1 MALAGATATQLA
13 DMVRTGQT
21 TALAVAEAHLAR
33 IASLNPQLGAFESL
47 DPARVRTEAA
57 SVDANPN
64 RASLPLAGVPIAIK
78 DNMAA
83 TGYPVRNGSPATP
96 TTPAEHDDEIVRR
109 VRAAGAVI
117 IGVGRMPE
125 LAAWPFTQSRL
136 GISRHPDDPTL
147 DPGGST
153 GGGAVAVAT
162 GMAAAALGTDGGG
175 SIRVP
180 AAFCGLVGVKP
191 GRGALPL
198 PGDLAEHWY
207 GVTQSGF
214 LTRTVADARLLSAVL
229 TGRPAPNRADERDHM
244 DQPDEQGRPTDTNRT
259 IGVAVS
265 VKVPSPF
272 AKLAPHNLAAV
283 RAAEA
288 ILAEAGT
295 RTERREPPYP
305 AMIIPQWMKY
315 WQAGIAADVERL
327 GLALADLEPRTAQL
341 ARKGRTVLR
350 RGGPDRRV
358 AADWRETMVGWLA
371 DTATDVVLLP
381 ATAGDPLPAG
391 SMIGKG
397 YLRTLMVVGAGI
409 PFTQAWNLS
418 GLPAVVAPV
427 RVGDRTVGVQLVG
440 RPGGESTLLSVA
452 AMLEGTR

>member
-1 MALAGATATQLA
+1 M
-13 DMVRTGQT
+13 RTGQT
-21 TALAVAEAHLAR
+21 TALAVAEAHLER
-33 IASLNPQLGAFESL
+33 IAALNPRLGAFESI
-47 DPARVRTEAA
+47 DPARVRAEAA
-57 SVDANPN
+57 SIDASPQ
-64 RASLPLAGVPIAIK
+64 RASLPLAGVPVAIK

-83 TGYPVRNGSPATP
+83 TGYPVRNGSLSTSSDA
-96 TTPAEHDDEIVRR
+96 AERDDEIVRR
-109 VRAAGAVI
+109 IRAAGAVI

-136 GISRHPDDPTL
+136 GISRHPDDPSL

-191 GRGALPL
+191 GRDVLPL

-207 GVTQSGF
+207 GLTQSGF
-214 LTRTVADARLLSAVL
+214 LTRTVADARLISAAL
-229 TGRPAPNRADERDHM
+229 ASGPQRKHTDRPDHSE
-244 DQPDEQGRPTDTNRT
+244 QPDQHDQRGRSAEAART
-259 IGVAVS
+259 IAVAVS

-272 AKLAPHNLAAV
+272 AKLEPHNLEAV
-283 RAAEA
+283 RTAEA
-288 ILAEAGT
+288 ILAGT
-295 RTERREPPYP
+295 GVRTEHCEPPYP
-305 AMIIPQWMKY
+305 AMIIPSWMKY
-315 WQAGIAADVERL
+315 WQAGIAADVKRL

-358 AADWRETMVGWLA
+358 AASWRQTMVRWLT
-371 DTATDVVLLP
+371 DTATDVLVLP

-391 SMIGKG
+391 SMIGKS

-409 PFTQAWNLS
+409 PLTQAWNLS
-418 GLPAVVAPV
+418 GLPAVVVPV
-427 RVGDRTVGVQLVG
+427 HAADRTVGVQLVG
-440 RPGGESTLLSVA
+440 RPGGESTLLTVA
-452 AMLEGTR
+452 KVLEAAA